1 MTRRARAGGA
11 LLLGLLAW
19 LSPLVGPLGASG
31 LGPAAGQAR
40 TTVTIDAQ
48 VFVDGLRTAAPV
60 AAPGEQLVLT
70 GSITPAGRRVV
81 VLQVEVAGAWREM
94 GRGTAS
100 GTWRFAV
107 PAPAP
112 GRIRYRVAAQRT
124 SSGAAAISATW
135 VVQVQRPVV
144 RLGSPRRVREGDLL
158 VLTGAAQPARPG
170 HGVRLCERRGS
181 QWVPIAATV
190 QGPAGEFA
198 LRVPAPAPGAH
209 LYRVLTTKPDGRYG
223 VASPGVAVR
232 VSGPASRGRASYLA
246 DVTPLITARPAL
258 VGYPSYG
265 VGPVRVAGRTYP
277 RSIRTGYADV
287 SFDLGAGSA
296 SLGTALALLPVTSNG
311 FRFSGARLVEV
322 RVDGRLRV
330 RRFVQDGEV
339 VPLTLDVRGA
349 RTLAVR
355 SLDRGPLDVS
365 FGSDLVLVT
374 PGLSPTP
381 AAERGVDPGTALSEL
396 RPVAVEGTV
405 ATDAVVDSTFRTLYG
420 GSLQVVNAR
429 SPLAVTGAV
438 EYDLAGVFTRLTGVP
453 AVTLQPDGDATTG
466 TVRVLGDGVVLATL
480 PARAGTREPVAVDLT
495 GVQRLRIELET
506 SPSPPGWTHDWAV
519 ALADPRL
526 T

>member
-1 MTRRARAGGA
+1 MTSRVRPRLA
-11 LLLGLLAW
+11 LLLGGLVCLAA
-19 LSPLVGPLGASG
+19 LAGPVPS
-31 LGPAAGQAR
+31 AAAAQAR
-40 TTVTIDAQ
+40 TTLTIGAH
-48 VFVDGLRTAAPV
+48 VYVDGVRTAAP
-60 AAPGEQLVLT
+60 AAVPGEQVVLS
-70 GSITPAGRRVV
+70 GSIIPAGPRVT
-81 VLQVEVAGAWREM
+81 VLQVQVG
-94 GRGTAS
+94 
-100 GTWRFAV
+100 GTWREVARRTASATWRFEV
-107 PAPAP
+107 LAPAP
-112 GRIRYRVAAQRT
+112 GAHPYRVVAPPTPSA
-124 SSGAAAISATW
+124 AAAISPTG
-135 VVQVQRPVV
+135 VVRVQRPAV
-144 RLGSPRRVREGDLL
+144 RLDAPHELREGGLL
-158 VLTGAAQPARPG
+158 VLTGAAQQARPG

-181 QWVPIAATV
+181 QWVLIAATA
-190 QGPAGEFA
+190 QGPAGEFV
-198 LRVPAPAPGAH
+198 LRVPPPAPGAH

-223 VASPGVAVR
+223 VASPAVAVR
-232 VSGPASRGRASYLA
+232 VSGPASGGRASYLA

-287 SFDLGAGSA
+287 SFDLGAGAA

-330 RRFVQDGEV
+330 RRFVQVGEV
-339 VPLTLDVRGA
+339 VPLTLDLRGA

-355 SLDRGPLDVS
+355 SLDRGSLDVS

-381 AAERGVDPGTALSEL
+381 AAERGVDTGTALSEL
-396 RPVAVEGTV
+396 RPVAVQGSV
-405 ATDAVVDSTFRTLYG
+405 ATDALVDSTFRTLYG

-438 EYDLAGVFTRLTGVP
+438 EYDLAGSFTRLTGVP
-453 AVTLQPDGDATTG
+453 AVTLQPDGEATTG

-480 PARAGTREPVAVDLT
+480 PARAGTREPAAVDLT
-495 GVQRLRIELET
+495 GVQLLRIELET

-526 T
+526 I